1 MAGVAVGGGE
11 RSEGIRI
18 EVPAP
23 RHMRTESYEPHVKS
37 HCKMD

>member
-18 EVPAP
+18 EVEGDVGLSTALL
-23 RHMRTESYEPHVKS
+23 RRA
-37 HCKMD
+37 CA